1 MLSLGNILNYYGS
14 RLVSTSDAYSSP
26 FTLLEVVCYFELFRT
41 FNIKSKIINLFASTT
56 LGVYMIHDNYII
68 RNNIYNILKINQPFY
83 SYKMLIYIILVIIGI
98 FIICSLI
105 DLIRQ
110 LIFYLINKFKPF
122 LKLKEKIILFVKS
135 FNTDINW

>member
-1 MLSLGNILNYYGS
+1 
-14 RLVSTSDAYSSP
+14 
-26 FTLLEVVCYFELFRT
+26 
-41 FNIKSKIINLFASTT
+41 
-56 LGVYMIHDNYII
+56 MIHDNYII

-83 SYKMLIYIILVIIGI
+83 SYKMLIYVILVIIGI
-98 FIICSLI
+98 FFICSLI

-122 LKLKEKIILFVKS
+122 LKIKEKIILFVKS